1 MNYGFNCLTIRL
13 THQLRSQANS
23 FRSFISKLRSEDK
36 DDRQMK
42 RQSPSRIP
50 DQVQEVLTTV
60 KAHRTRVLL
69 SRRSGSKSTR
79 TILVSGADVH
89 SLSFDC

>member
-13 THQLRSQANS
+13 THQIQSQANS

-42 RQSPSRIP
+42 RQSPTNMYRLIVRCIKRTNMDRSLHA
-50 DQVQEVLTTV
+50 DQ
-60 KAHRTRVLL
+60 H
-69 SRRSGSKSTR
+69 
-79 TILVSGADVH
+79 
-89 SLSFDC
+89 